1 MFEKYSIKILIMF
14 TLNIV
19 YLYKIWYNRNVGGR
33 RMKIIGVTGSSGA
46 GKDTLC
52 EILENKYNAEIVDAD
67 KIARELSKK
76 GTMYLQ
82 SIVESF
88 GSGIVDRKGEL
99 NRKKLA
105 SIIYEDD
112 KKREELNKLTFIYVV
127 DEIKKRINKIKKK
140 IIVVNAP
147 LLFESNLDQVCD
159 FVIAI
164 IAERKVQIER
174 IMKRDNI
181 QEDEAEK
188 RLNMQNTDDFY
199 IENAD
204 YIIHNKGDIKDI
216 EKQLKDIK
224 I

>member
-1 MFEKYSIKILIMF
+1 
-14 TLNIV
+14 
-19 YLYKIWYNRNVGGR
+19 
-33 RMKIIGVTGSSGA
+33 MKIIGVTGSSGA

-52 EILENKYNAEIVDAD
+52 EILENKYNVEIVDAD

-159 FVIAI
+159 FVIAV

-181 QEDEAEK
+181 KEDEAEK

>member
-1 MFEKYSIKILIMF
+1 M
-14 TLNIV
+14 
-19 YLYKIWYNRNVGGR
+19 
-33 RMKIIGVTGSSGA
+33 
-46 GKDTLC
+46 
-52 EILENKYNAEIVDAD
+52 
-67 KIARELSKK
+67 
-76 GTMYLQ
+76 
-82 SIVESF
+82 SF
-88 GSGIVDRKGEL
+88 NCFSM
-99 NRKKLA
+99 
-105 SIIYEDD
+105 S
-112 KKREELNKLTFIYVV
+112 FIS
-127 DEIKKRINKIKKK
+127 
-140 IIVVNAP
+140 P

-199 IENAD
+199 VENAD

>member
-1 MFEKYSIKILIMF
+1 MF

-19 YLYKIWYNRNVGGR
+19 YLYKVWYNRIVGGR
-33 RMKIIGVTGSSGA
+33 RMIIIGVSGSSGA

-52 EILENKYNAEIVDAD
+52 EILEDKYNAEIVDAD

-88 GSGIVDRKGEL
+88 GSGIVDRQGEL

-164 IAERKVQIER
+164 IAERKVQIDR

-181 QEDEAEK
+181 KEDEAEK
-188 RLNMQNTDDFY
+188 RLNMQNTDDIY
-199 IENAD
+199 IEKAD
-204 YIIHNKGDIKDI
+204 F
-216 EKQLKDIK
+216 LKTHYRYK
-224 I
+224 KHE

>member
-1 MFEKYSIKILIMF
+1 
-14 TLNIV
+14 
-19 YLYKIWYNRNVGGR
+19 
-33 RMKIIGVTGSSGA
+33 MKIIGVTGSSGA

-164 IAERKVQIER
+164 IAERNVQIER

-181 QEDEAEK
+181 KADEAEK
-188 RLNMQNTDDFY
+188 RLNMQNTDEFY

-204 YIIHNKGDIKDI
+204 FIIHNKGDIKDI
-216 EKQLKDIK
+216 EKQLKDIN

>member
-1 MFEKYSIKILIMF
+1 
-14 TLNIV
+14 
-19 YLYKIWYNRNVGGR
+19 
-33 RMKIIGVTGSSGA
+33 MKIIGVTGSSGA

-159 FVIAI
+159 FVIAV

-181 QEDEAEK
+181 KADEAEK
-188 RLNMQNTDDFY
+188 RLNMQNTDEFY

-216 EKQLKDIK
+216 EKQLKNIN

>member
-1 MFEKYSIKILIMF
+1 
-14 TLNIV
+14 
-19 YLYKIWYNRNVGGR
+19 
-33 RMKIIGVTGSSGA
+33 MKIIGVTGSSGA

-164 IAERKVQIER
+164 IAERNVQIER

-181 QEDEAEK
+181 KVDEAEK
-188 RLNMQNTDDFY
+188 RLNMQNTDEFY

-204 YIIHNKGDIKDI
+204 FIIHNKGDIKDI
-216 EKQLKDIK
+216 EKQLKDIN

>member
-1 MFEKYSIKILIMF
+1 
-14 TLNIV
+14 
-19 YLYKIWYNRNVGGR
+19 
-33 RMKIIGVTGSSGA
+33 MKIIGVTGSSGA

-127 DEIKKRINKIKKK
+127 
-140 IIVVNAP
+140 NAP

-164 IAERKVQIER
+164 IAERNVQIER

-181 QEDEAEK
+181 KADEAEK
-188 RLNMQNTDDFY
+188 RLNMQNTDEFY

>member
-1 MFEKYSIKILIMF
+1 MWVKNPKFEISAVKPSQYPQNDMPQ
-14 TLNIV
+14 IV
-19 YLYKIWYNRNVGGR
+19 LVGKSNVG
-33 RMKIIGVTGSSGA
+33 KSSF
-46 GKDTLC
+46 
-52 EILENKYNAEIVDAD
+52 IN
-67 KIARELSKK
+67 
-76 GTMYLQ
+76 TM
-82 SIVESF
+82 
-88 GSGIVDRKGEL
+88 L

-181 QEDEAEK
+181 QDDEAEK
-188 RLNMQNTDDFY
+188 RLNMKNTDDFY

>member
-1 MFEKYSIKILIMF
+1 
-14 TLNIV
+14 
-19 YLYKIWYNRNVGGR
+19 
-33 RMKIIGVTGSSGA
+33 MKIIGVTGSSGA

-76 GTMYLQ
+76 RTMYLQ

-164 IAERKVQIER
+164 IAERKVQIKR

>member
-1 MFEKYSIKILIMF
+1 MF

-19 YLYKIWYNRNVGGR
+19 YLYKIWYNKNVGGR
-33 RMKIIGVTGSSGA
+33 HMKIIGVTGSSGA

-52 EILENKYNAEIVDAD
+52 EILEDKYNAEIVDAD

-88 GSGIVDRKGEL
+88 GSGIVDRQGEL

-159 FVIAI
+159 FVIAV

-181 QEDEAEK
+181 KEDEAEK
-188 RLNMQNTDDFY
+188 RLNMQNTDEFY

-216 EKQLKDIK
+216 EKQLKEIN

>member
-1 MFEKYSIKILIMF
+1 
-14 TLNIV
+14 
-19 YLYKIWYNRNVGGR
+19 
-33 RMKIIGVTGSSGA
+33 MKIIGVTGSSGA

-140 IIVVNAP
+140 II
-147 LLFESNLDQVCD
+147 
-159 FVIAI
+159 
-164 IAERKVQIER
+164 
-174 IMKRDNI
+174 
-181 QEDEAEK
+181 
-188 RLNMQNTDDFY
+188 
-199 IENAD
+199 
-204 YIIHNKGDIKDI
+204 
-216 EKQLKDIK
+216 
-224 I
+224 

>member
-1 MFEKYSIKILIMF
+1 
-14 TLNIV
+14 
-19 YLYKIWYNRNVGGR
+19 
-33 RMKIIGVTGSSGA
+33 MKIIGVTGSSGA

-82 SIVESF
+82 TIVASF
-88 GSGIVDRKGEL
+88 GTGIVDRKGEL
-99 NRKKLA
+99 TRKKLA

-164 IAERKVQIER
+164 IAERNVQIER

-181 QEDEAEK
+181 KADEAEK
-188 RLNMQNTDDFY
+188 RLNMQNTDEFY

>member
-1 MFEKYSIKILIMF
+1 
-14 TLNIV
+14 
-19 YLYKIWYNRNVGGR
+19 
-33 RMKIIGVTGSSGA
+33 MKIIGVTGSSGA

-164 IAERKVQIER
+164 IAERKVQIKR
-174 IMKRDNI
+174 IIKRDNI

>member
-1 MFEKYSIKILIMF
+1 
-14 TLNIV
+14 
-19 YLYKIWYNRNVGGR
+19 
-33 RMKIIGVTGSSGA
+33 MKIIGVTGSSGA

-112 KKREELNKLTFIYVV
+112 KKREKLNKLTFIYVV

-164 IAERKVQIER
+164 IAERNVQIER

-181 QEDEAEK
+181 KADEAEK
-188 RLNMQNTDDFY
+188 RLNMQNTDEFY

-204 YIIHNKGDIKDI
+204 FIIHNKGDIKDI
-216 EKQLKDIK
+216 EKQLKDIN